1 MLNHLVHLRKPRI
14 DPGPGFWCNW
24 NGAKFNDSQAA
35 KPLPPFPKTDRRASS
50 SQSLYCC
57 LIMPACRERFR
68 GRKTDRA
75 PASESRPLRHDP
87 ASASISTGAGH
98 TLTWRGKRTGRAGR
112 GGGQCYTRHT
122 SSIGGPFRDLIA
134 FRAAGTTRRPLAN
147 SLAPC

>member
-98 TLTWRGKRTGRAGR
+98 TLTWRGLRTGRAGR
-112 GGGQCYTRHT
+112 EGAVLHT
-122 SSIGGPFRDLIA
+122 PYIINRWSFPRSNRFSCCWNDAAIA
-134 FRAAGTTRRPLAN
+134 R
-147 SLAPC
+147 